1 MTKLLKKFLLWQL
14 RFLSSL
20 YGPVILTV
28 IFALLQGYFYPNSPV
43 WPIGVFAI
51 IMIFIFTRYCKW

>member
-1 MTKLLKKFLLWQL
+1 MMKSLKTFLLWQL

-20 YGPVILTV
+20 YGPVFLTI
-28 IFALLQGYFYPNSPV
+28 IFSLLQGYFFPDSPV

-51 IMIFIFTRYCKW
+51 VMVFIFTRYCKW